1 MYLTPPNGIRIGCCL
16 IMLFLFLLKHFICF
30 YYTFCFLYP
39 DEITSIDHIGIKSN
53 ELFQLKQGLLAD
65 FSDAKLNEVL
75 KSNNLDVS
83 DEIICLSLS
92 KFPFLLIH
100 TNSIYIVVW
109 IIFSLSPCV
118 YSVCVYNSLGFLLL
132 TCMWP

>member
-1 MYLTPPNGIRIGCCL
+1 LFNYVVSIFVKTFCL
-16 IMLFLFLLKHFICF
+16 F

-65 FSDAKLNEVL
+65 FSDAKLNEVF

-92 KFPFLLIH
+92 KFPFLLSH
-100 TNSIYIVVW
+100 TSSIYYQCLNNALS
-109 IIFSLSPCV
+109 FSLCV
-118 YSVCVYNSLGFLLL
+118 
-132 TCMWP
+132 